1 MLRAFTETNP
11 AVVWTN
17 TRQTTRQPV
26 MSNPDLLERAMRM
39 VQRRDTAP
47 LAANSFVAS
56 AAEHARQILEPAQQ
70 NSNEVEMPP
79 ALPSEQDNFGLARV
93 TPTKERKAAGE
104 LVAMILGDLSK
115 VEGCPRHGVKVVVYG
130 SNPWNSW
137 LSFGADAGPVRN
149 KADLQRVCDI
159 ITARLKRLY
168 DIN

>member
-1 MLRAFTETNP
+1 
-11 AVVWTN
+11 
-17 TRQTTRQPV
+17 
-26 MSNPDLLERAMRM
+26 
-39 VQRRDTAP
+39 
-47 LAANSFVAS
+47 
-56 AAEHARQILEPAQQ
+56 
-70 NSNEVEMPP
+70 
-79 ALPSEQDNFGLARV
+79 
-93 TPTKERKAAGE
+93 
-104 LVAMILGDLSK
+104 MILGDLSK